1 MGAWLGVRGL
11 GLGSG
16 SAFWAWGFSRAWVG
30 SGLEAWGWGLGLGL
44 FWGGVWGL
52 GVWGLRVFRG
62 LGLKVQTISIIGKPV
77 GVLDS
82 VRLHVVIME
91 SKPQY
96 VSYF

>member
-1 MGAWLGVRGL
+1 MGFRG
-11 GLGSG
+11 
-16 SAFWAWGFSRAWVG
+16 AGF
-30 SGLEAWGWGLGLGL
+30 
-44 FWGGVWGL
+44 WGL

>member
-1 MGAWLGVRGL
+1 MGWVRFRGL
-11 GLGSG
+11 GFRLRHWVWGYLG
-16 SAFWAWGFSRAWVG
+16 AGFG
-30 SGLEAWGWGLGLGL
+30 
-44 FWGGVWGL
+44 GL

>member
-1 MGAWLGVRGL
+1 MGL
-11 GLGSG
+11 
-16 SAFWAWGFSRAWVG
+16 
-30 SGLEAWGWGLGLGL
+30 
-44 FWGGVWGL
+44 GL